1 MSPRT
6 TPRFRGARSI
16 GRVLVACTA
25 AVTALVV
32 GPARVGAA
40 PVPASPEDDKRQ
52 EVAAIADELER
63 LEESMLALAEDYA
76 EAVNDGLELDKEI
89 EAAEERIAAKQTELL
104 AMQSQLQGAARR
116 TFVGSSSGNSLAAI
130 LSSTGSLS
138 DQVRKAYLTSVAL
151 NVGVGGTDELQAVI
165 DQLAKERDN
174 LERLRTKAGGIA
186 DYARKRLLAAEASAS
201 IFTNRQSAALAEL
214 GDLLTAEQARRAK
227 AAAEAA
233 AAQAAK
239 WSTAKYTKVPAPSPA
254 AATAVKAAL
263 SQLGVRYRFGA
274 LQPGVAFD
282 CSGLTSYAWARA
294 GIALPRSSRS
304 QYSALTRVPIAAA
317 QPGDLIFSYSPIS
330 HVGIYLGG
338 GQMVHAPR
346 TGDVVKVSYVS
357 WAKVIGVGRP
367 K

>member
-6 TPRFRGARSI
+6 IRRSRGVPSI
-16 GRVLVACTA
+16 LGVLAACA
-25 AVTALVV
+25 ASLASLVV
-32 GPARVGAA
+32 APATAGAE
-40 PVPASPEDDKRQ
+40 PVPASPEDDKRK

-89 EAAEERIAAKQTELL
+89 AAAEQRIAAKQTELL

-130 LSSTGSLS
+130 LSSTGTLS
-138 DQVRKAYLTSVAL
+138 DAVRKAYLTSVAL
-151 NVGVGGTDELQAVI
+151 NTGVGGTDELQAVI
-165 DQLAKERDN
+165 DQLAKERDG

-201 IFTNRQSAALAEL
+201 VFTSRQSSALAEL

-227 AAAEAA
+227 AAADAA

-239 WSTAKYTKVPAPSPA
+239 WSSTKYTKVPAPSPA

-282 CSGLTSYAWARA
+282 CSGLTSYAWSRA

-304 QYSALTRVPIAAA
+304 QYAALTRVPTAAA
-317 QPGDLIFSYSPIS
+317 QPGDLVFSNSPIS

-346 TGDVVKVSYVS
+346 TGDVVKVSYVNWS
-357 WAKVIGVGRP
+357 KVIGVGRP